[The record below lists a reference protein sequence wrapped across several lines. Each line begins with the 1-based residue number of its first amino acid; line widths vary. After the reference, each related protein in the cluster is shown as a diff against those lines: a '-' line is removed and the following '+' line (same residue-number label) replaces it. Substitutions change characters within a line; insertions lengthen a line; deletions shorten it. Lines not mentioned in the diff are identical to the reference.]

1 MNYENEYHMVLR
13 NPETLDC
20 CGCYSDVLSS
30 IPQKITRDEITFK
43 EFLELTGKSSGLIIC
58 MVLSVPFLIPISI
71 PGTGIIAGLAIF
83 IISISIM
90 LEKRYLIPNRLL
102 NYKMSKMNL
111 IKVLDATFCL
121 LTYLEKYIKPRF
133 LTMTNKAIMRKINS
147 SLMIFSAIL
156 FMTPLPIPLT
166 DTLPALCVFFLAA
179 GSLECDGYLI
189 LAGYVMIIIT
199 TIYFASVILLGW
211 AGLSAGLSYL
221 GWK

>member
-1 MNYENEYHMVLR
+1 MVLR

-30 IPQKITRDEITFK
+30 IPQKITSDEITFK
-43 EFLELTGKSSGLIIC
+43 SFLELMGKSGGLITC
-58 MVLSVPFLIPISI
+58 MVLAVPFLIPLSI

-83 IISISIM
+83 IISISITF
-90 LEKRYLIPNRLL
+90 EKRYLIPNSLL
-102 NYKMSKMNL
+102 NRKMSKKNL
-111 IKVLDATFCL
+111 IKVLDATFRL

-133 LTMTNKAIMRKINS
+133 LIITNRTIMGKINS
-147 SLMIFSAIL
+147 SLMIFSALL

-179 GSLECDGYLI
+179 GTLECDGYLI
-189 LAGYVMIIIT
+189 LAAYATITIT

-211 AGLSAGLSYL
+211 AGLSAGLSYV